1 MKQTTFRGP
10 ATVQLSTMDSSV
22 VIQLA
27 RKNGKPS
34 TACAPLLAAVLQDD
48 SIVKVGCGIDQDL
61 VQLSSQWHKLEARSR
76 LDLSDVFDLNG
87 GNTLGLKT
95 LAQYALGIDLPK
107 SRSLATSNWSC
118 IPLTDRQLHY
128 AARDAWAGA
137 AIVHALESRYSDTF
151 APSYL
156 SQSLREQ
163 TSLKVLHNKLQ
174 RRRHAK
180 TLIKTI
186 LSPYQGNRAVIP
198 DWKLTLVRQLRQ
210 VAKENLLDQMDP
222 ILDAADIGIITTKF
236 S

>member
-10 ATVQLSTMDSSV
+10 ATVQLSTLESSV

-61 VQLSSQWHKLEARSR
+61 LQLSSQWHKLEARSR

-95 LAQYALGIDLPK
+95 LTRHALGIDLPK
-107 SRSLATSNWSC
+107 PRSLAISNWSSL
-118 IPLTDRQLHY
+118 PLTDRQLDY

-137 AIVHALESRYSDTF
+137 AIVHALERRYSESF
-151 APSYL
+151 CPSYL
-156 SQSLREQ
+156 SESLREQ
-163 TSLKVLHNKLQ
+163 TSLRVLQNKYE

-180 TLIKTI
+180 GLIKT
-186 LSPYQGNRAVIP
+186 LLLPYQNNRAAVP
-198 DWKLTLVRQLRQ
+198 TWKLALIRQLHQ
-210 VAKENLLDQMDP
+210 VARENLLDPMEP
-222 ILDAADIGIITTKF
+222 ILNAAEIGIA